1 MLVVSAQYLVVKQPV
16 PPSLS
21 AQVRVIVT
29 FSFVHT
35 PGVWDEPPDV
45 AVAVVVG
52 ATGSK
57 VQHTLFPLSVN
68 KLVLVA
74 SITVPVLVE
83 SLTSM

>member
-1 MLVVSAQYLVVKQPV
+1 MVLHPI

-52 ATGSK
+52 ATVSN
-57 VQHTLFPLSVN
+57 VQPTLFPLSVN

-74 SITVPVLVE
+74 SITVPVLLE